1 MNRQHPLARH
11 EHANSARPPSPP
23 SRGVPKW
30 LAALGIGRNAKHL
43 VVTLLAV
50 ASAPTFAHVHNVGM
64 DIICTTTD
72 TPPGLTLLPLL
83 LLVGIGIVR
92 AVLKQRKDP

>member
-1 MNRQHPLARH
+1 MKRVAT
-11 EHANSARPPSPP
+11 
-23 SRGVPKW
+23 
-30 LAALGIGRNAKHL
+30 
-43 VVTLLAV
+43 TLLAG
-50 ASAPTFAHVHNVGM
+50 AAAPALAHVHNVGM

>member
-1 MNRQHPLARH
+1 MKRIAT
-11 EHANSARPPSPP
+11 
-23 SRGVPKW
+23 G
-30 LAALGIGRNAKHL
+30 
-43 VVTLLAV
+43 LLAV
-50 ASAPTFAHVHNVGM
+50 APAPTFAHVHNVGM

-72 TPPGLTLLPLL
+72 APPGLTLLPLL

>member
-1 MNRQHPLARH
+1 MKRIPAIMLV
-11 EHANSARPPSPP
+11 
-23 SRGVPKW
+23 G
-30 LAALGIGRNAKHL
+30 AA
-43 VVTLLAV
+43 
-50 ASAPTFAHVHNVGM
+50 APALAHVHNIGM

-72 TPPGLTLLPLL
+72 APPGLSLLPLL